1 MNYRMISMDRK
12 GIMDM
17 PLKLMTVM
25 IVLVLSVPIITGVI
39 QTNERQMMDSVM
51 SQEADRIENA
61 MRAAYYSGDGSTRII
76 DISIPDGCEMTLGG
90 DAADAFAITCYFRGK
105 VLSKIFMER
114 PAIRFTDPVN
124 ISGNVRL
131 EITNSV
137 MDGQYYAG
145 VNIL

>member
-1 MNYRMISMDRK
+1 MDYKRIDTDK
-12 GIMDM
+12 RGIMDM
-17 PLKLMTVM
+17 PLKLMAVM

-51 SQEADRIENA
+51 SQEADRIEDA
-61 MRAAYYSGDGSTRII
+61 VRATYYSGDGSSRII
-76 DISIPDGCEMTLGG
+76 DVSIPDGCEMSLGG
-90 DAADAFAITCYFRGK
+90 DAADAFAITCYFGGK

-114 PAIRFTDPVN
+114 PTIRFIDPVI

-145 VNIL
+145 VSIL

>member
-1 MNYRMISMDRK
+1 MDCRRIDTDK
-12 GIMDM
+12 RGIMDM
-17 PLKLMTVM
+17 PLKLMAVM
-25 IVLVLSVPIITGVI
+25 IVLVLSVPIVTGVI

-51 SQEADRIENA
+51 SQEADRIEDA
-61 MRAAYYSGDGSTRII
+61 VRAAYYSGDGASRII

-90 DAADAFAITCYFRGK
+90 DAADAFAITCYFGGK

-131 EITNSV
+131 EITNSM

-145 VNIL
+145 VNVL